1 MSIYNSFLAPCKWLS
16 GILAKGTALFV
27 ILTAVITFFVPGAFK
42 WVEGTTQTIIL
53 GVIMLSMGLTLG
65 KQDFVILAKRPFD
78 IFVGAIGQFT
88 IMPFLAW
95 IITRIF
101 NLPSDLAVGLIL
113 VGCVPGG
120 VSSNIM
126 SFLCHGDLAFSVGMT
141 TASTLIAPVMTPL
154 LIGYLCSGQ
163 HVDVDPMGMIMFLL
177 YVTIIPVALGAFLN
191 MTMNKRKSF
200 ADIKA
205 CMPGVSVIGLA
216 CIVGGVVAHHGDKF
230 VSMGLLAF
238 CCIFFHNA
246 LGYCLGYVLGIIF
259 RFNTAKKRTI
269 SIEVGVQNAGLG
281 TGLAAKFFPQLPGA
295 AVATAVACVW
305 HSISGTILANLYAL
319 SDKNGAPADSA
330 APVEGKPAEENM
342 SEEKPLNA

>member
-1 MSIYNSFLAPCKWLS
+1 
-16 GILAKGTALFV
+16 
-27 ILTAVITFFVPGAFK
+27 
-42 WVEGTTQTIIL
+42 
-53 GVIMLSMGLTLG
+53 
-65 KQDFVILAKRPFD
+65 
-78 IFVGAIGQFT
+78 
-88 IMPFLAW
+88 
-95 IITRIF
+95 
-101 NLPSDLAVGLIL
+101 
-113 VGCVPGG
+113 
-120 VSSNIM
+120 M

-230 VSMGLLAF
+230 VSMGLLVF
-238 CCIFFHNA
+238 CCILFHNA

>member
-1 MSIYNSFLAPCKWLS
+1 MYSSFMAPCKWLS

-27 ILTAVITFFVPGAFK
+27 ILTAVVTFFFPSAFT
-42 WVEGTTQTIIL
+42 WVEGRTQTIIL

-95 IITRIF
+95 AITRVF

-191 MTMNKRKSF
+191 MTMSKRKSF

-230 VSMGLLAF
+230 VSMGLLVF

-259 RFNTAKKRTI
+259 RFKSRCDHQDLL
-269 SIEVGVQNAGLG
+269 SPVQM
-281 TGLAAKFFPQLPGA
+281 PP
-295 AVATAVACVW
+295 
-305 HSISGTILANLYAL
+305 
-319 SDKNGAPADSA
+319 
-330 APVEGKPAEENM
+330 
-342 SEEKPLNA
+342 

>member
-1 MSIYNSFLAPCKWLS
+1 MYSSFMAPCKWLS

-27 ILTAVITFFVPGAFK
+27 ILTAVVTFFFPSAFT
-42 WVEGTTQTIIL
+42 WVEGRTQTIIL

-95 IITRIF
+95 AITRVF

-191 MTMNKRKSF
+191 MTMSKRKSF
-200 ADIKA
+200 ADMKA

-230 VSMGLLAF
+230 VSMGLLVF

-259 RFNTAKKRTI
+259 RFDTAKKRTI

-281 TGLAAKFFPQLPGA
+281 TGLAAKFFPPLPGA

-319 SDKNGAPADSA
+319 SDKNGAPDDSKA
-330 APVEGKPAEENM
+330 EAEKKPAEESV
-342 SEEKPLNA
+342 SEGKPLNA

>member
-1 MSIYNSFLAPCKWLS
+1 MYSSFMAPCKWLS

-27 ILTAVITFFVPGAFK
+27 ILTAVVTFFFPSAFT
-42 WVEGTTQTIIL
+42 WVEGRTQTIIL
-53 GVIMLSMGLTLG
+53 GVIMLSMGLALG

-95 IITRIF
+95 AITRVF

-191 MTMNKRKSF
+191 MTMSKRKSF

-230 VSMGLLAF
+230 VSMGLLVF

-281 TGLAAKFFPQLPGA
+281 TGLAAKFFPRLPGA

-319 SDKNGAPADSA
+319 SDKNGAPDDSKA
-330 APVEGKPAEENM
+330 EAEKKPAEESV
-342 SEEKPLNA
+342 SEGKPLNA

>member
-1 MSIYNSFLAPCKWLS
+1 MYSSFMAPCKWLS

-27 ILTAVITFFVPGAFK
+27 ILTAVVTFFFPSAFT
-42 WVEGTTQTIIL
+42 WVEGRTQTIIL
-53 GVIMLSMGLTLG
+53 GVIMLSMGLALG

-95 IITRIF
+95 AITRVF

-177 YVTIIPVALGAFLN
+177 YVTTIPVALGAFLN
-191 MTMNKRKSF
+191 MTMSKRKSF

-230 VSMGLLAF
+230 VSMGLLVF

-319 SDKNGAPADSA
+319 SDKNGAPDDSKA
-330 APVEGKPAEENM
+330 EAEKKPAEESV
-342 SEEKPLNA
+342 SEGKPLNA

>member
-95 IITRIF
+95 AITRVF

-216 CIVGGVVAHHGDKF
+216 CIVGGVVAHKF

>member
-230 VSMGLLAF
+230 VSMGLLVF
-238 CCIFFHNA
+238 CCILFHNA

-319 SDKNGAPADSA
+319 SDKNGAPDDSKA
-330 APVEGKPAEENM
+330 EAEKKPAEESV
-342 SEEKPLNA
+342 SEGKPLNA

>member
-1 MSIYNSFLAPCKWLS
+1 MSMYSSFMAPCKWLS

-27 ILTAVITFFVPGAFK
+27 ILTAVVTFFFPSAFT
-42 WVEGTTQTIIL
+42 WVEGRTQTIIL
-53 GVIMLSMGLTLG
+53 GVIMLSMGLALG

-95 IITRIF
+95 AITRVF

-191 MTMNKRKSF
+191 MTMSKRKSF

-319 SDKNGAPADSA
+319 SDKNGAPDDSKA
-330 APVEGKPAEENM
+330 EAEKKPAEESV
-342 SEEKPLNA
+342 SEGKPLNA

>member
-1 MSIYNSFLAPCKWLS
+1 MYSSFMAPCKWLS

-27 ILTAVITFFVPGAFK
+27 ILTAVVTFFFPSAFT
-42 WVEGTTQTIIL
+42 WVEGRTQTIIL
-53 GVIMLSMGLTLG
+53 GVIMLSMGLALG

-95 IITRIF
+95 AITRVF

-191 MTMNKRKSF
+191 MTMSKRKSF

-230 VSMGLLAF
+230 VSMGLLVF

-281 TGLAAKFFPQLPGA
+281 TGLAAKFFHQLPGA

-319 SDKNGAPADSA
+319 SDKNGAPDDSKA
-330 APVEGKPAEENM
+330 EAEKKPAEESV
-342 SEEKPLNA
+342 SEGKPLNA

>member
-1 MSIYNSFLAPCKWLS
+1 MYSSFMAPCKWLS

-27 ILTAVITFFVPGAFK
+27 ILTAVVTFFFPSAFT
-42 WVEGTTQTIIL
+42 WVEGRTQTIIL
-53 GVIMLSMGLTLG
+53 GVIMLSMGLALG

-95 IITRIF
+95 AITRVF
-101 NLPSDLAVGLIL
+101 NLPSDLAVGLNL

-191 MTMNKRKSF
+191 MTMSKRKSF

-230 VSMGLLAF
+230 VSMGLLVF

-319 SDKNGAPADSA
+319 SDKNGAPDDSKA
-330 APVEGKPAEENM
+330 EAEKKPAEESV
-342 SEEKPLNA
+342 SEGKPLNA

>member
-1 MSIYNSFLAPCKWLS
+1 MYSSFMAPCKWLS

-27 ILTAVITFFVPGAFK
+27 ILTAVVTFFFPSAFT
-42 WVEGTTQTIIL
+42 WVEGRTQTIIL
-53 GVIMLSMGLTLG
+53 GVIMLSMGLALG

-95 IITRIF
+95 AITRVF

-191 MTMNKRKSF
+191 MTMSKRKSF

-230 VSMGLLAF
+230 VNMGLLVF

-319 SDKNGAPADSA
+319 SDKNGAPDDSKA
-330 APVEGKPAEENM
+330 EAEKKPAEESV
-342 SEEKPLNA
+342 SEGKPLNA

>member
-1 MSIYNSFLAPCKWLS
+1 MYSSFMAPCKWLS

-27 ILTAVITFFVPGAFK
+27 ILTAVVTFFFPSAFT
-42 WVEGTTQTIIL
+42 WVEGRTQTIIL
-53 GVIMLSMGLTLG
+53 GVIMLSMGLALG

-95 IITRIF
+95 AITRVF

-177 YVTIIPVALGAFLN
+177 YVAIIPVALGAFLN
-191 MTMNKRKSF
+191 MTMSKRKSF

-205 CMPGVSVIGLA
+205 CMPGVSVLGLA

-230 VSMGLLAF
+230 VSMGLLVL

-319 SDKNGAPADSA
+319 SDKNGAPDDSKA
-330 APVEGKPAEENM
+330 EAEKKPAEESV
-342 SEEKPLNA
+342 SEGKPLNA

>member
-1 MSIYNSFLAPCKWLS
+1 MYSSFMAPCKWLS

-27 ILTAVITFFVPGAFK
+27 ILTAVVTFFFPSAFT
-42 WVEGTTQTIIL
+42 WVEGRTQTIIL
-53 GVIMLSMGLTLG
+53 GVIMLSMGLALG

-95 IITRIF
+95 AITRVF

-191 MTMNKRKSF
+191 MTMSKRKSF

-319 SDKNGAPADSA
+319 SDKNGAPDDSKA
-330 APVEGKPAEENM
+330 EAEKKPAEESV
-342 SEEKPLNA
+342 SEGKPLNA

>member
-191 MTMNKRKSF
+191 MTMSKRKSF

-205 CMPGVSVIGLA
+205 CIARSLGYRPCLHRRRRRCTSRRQVRQHGSPGILLHLLPQRARLLPRLRPRHHLQVQHREE
-216 CIVGGVVAHHGDKF
+216 AHHID
-230 VSMGLLAF
+230 
-238 CCIFFHNA
+238 
-246 LGYCLGYVLGIIF
+246 
-259 RFNTAKKRTI
+259 
-269 SIEVGVQNAGLG
+269 
-281 TGLAAKFFPQLPGA
+281 
-295 AVATAVACVW
+295 
-305 HSISGTILANLYAL
+305 
-319 SDKNGAPADSA
+319 
-330 APVEGKPAEENM
+330 
-342 SEEKPLNA
+342 

>member
-1 MSIYNSFLAPCKWLS
+1 
-16 GILAKGTALFV
+16 
-27 ILTAVITFFVPGAFK
+27 
-42 WVEGTTQTIIL
+42 
-53 GVIMLSMGLTLG
+53 MLSMGLALG

-95 IITRIF
+95 AITRVF

-191 MTMNKRKSF
+191 MTMSKRKSF

-230 VSMGLLAF
+230 VSMGLLVF

-281 TGLAAKFFPQLPGA
+281 TGLAASSSRSSRVRLSQPRLPA
-295 AVATAVACVW
+295 
-305 HSISGTILANLYAL
+305 SGTRSLEPSSRTSMPSRTRTEPPMTPKPRLRKARRGER
-319 SDKNGAPADSA
+319 KRGKAPQRIAGVPD
-330 APVEGKPAEENM
+330 
-342 SEEKPLNA
+342 

>member
-1 MSIYNSFLAPCKWLS
+1 MYSSFMAPCKWLS

-27 ILTAVITFFVPGAFK
+27 ILTAVVTFFFPSAFT
-42 WVEGTTQTIIL
+42 WVEGRTQTIIL
-53 GVIMLSMGLTLG
+53 GVIMLSMGLALG

-95 IITRIF
+95 AITRVF

-177 YVTIIPVALGAFLN
+177 YVTIIPVAIGAFLN
-191 MTMNKRKSF
+191 MTMSKRKSF

-230 VSMGLLAF
+230 VSMGLLVF

-319 SDKNGAPADSA
+319 SDKNGAPDDSKA
-330 APVEGKPAEENM
+330 EAEKKPAEESV
-342 SEEKPLNA
+342 SEGKPLNA

>member
-1 MSIYNSFLAPCKWLS
+1 MYSSFMAPCKWLS

-27 ILTAVITFFVPGAFK
+27 ILTAVVTFFFPSAFT
-42 WVEGTTQTIIL
+42 WVEGRTQTIIL

-191 MTMNKRKSF
+191 MTMSKRKSF

-230 VSMGLLAF
+230 VSTRPLVF
-238 CCIFFHNA
+238 CCLSFHHA
-246 LGYCLGYVLGIIF
+246 L
-259 RFNTAKKRTI
+259 
-269 SIEVGVQNAGLG
+269 
-281 TGLAAKFFPQLPGA
+281 
-295 AVATAVACVW
+295 
-305 HSISGTILANLYAL
+305 
-319 SDKNGAPADSA
+319 
-330 APVEGKPAEENM
+330 
-342 SEEKPLNA
+342 